1 MAFFAGCVDPDP
13 HRRAAFLATVTATA
27 AAFTHHPPRTWGV
40 GHAAALF
47 AAPPHA
53 PDRHHRLPTAEVWQC
68 GELFDEAGPSDRVLA
83 EAVARNGAHGA
94 HGLNGVY
101 LALVI
106 DHDGAATLAT
116 DWFGQIPLY
125 VWSNREV
132 FVFASQPELVT
143 RHPAYQGG
151 RSVSGLVGILMHGRM
166 ANGQTLWTGVTQPE
180 IGHVVHWRPG
190 TLAREDTATP
200 IPSVAPDP
208 ARSFEEACAEAERA
222 LARAVRIRSA
232 DQPVSLLLSGGLD
245 SRLIAAHLHD
255 PSSTRAF
262 VFGDPA
268 DNESRCARR
277 VARALRIPLTVVPTD
292 FSGYAEGARRTVMS
306 EGLSSA
312 ARDFSWMASREV
324 LARRGTPV
332 LSGLHGDAIMGASS
346 ISRFQD
352 LHTEPLSPRA
362 YYTRNESR
370 KGLTLEEIRTALE
383 HPGIEAIVDE
393 ILDES
398 QRRFDRLPGAPFQQA
413 ILWTLASSDRHI
425 VGASAWRLADAAWPR
440 TPYYDVALV
449 TSVLRCPRAFVEDRR
464 LQETVLRTR
473 FPRLARLPL
482 DANAHDNPP
491 LIPSWYWRARALFA
505 RIQRRIAPVTS
516 ERRTYYRTHD
526 LNNAGW
532 RAVREAAEP
541 GRQAATAFVSAR
553 ALADLVPSPSATLQ
567 LRDGILDA
575 GRHKIGL
582 ALMLL
587 AQHHT
592 HLLTASGRDRR
603 RV

>member
-13 HRRAAFLATVTATA
+13 QRRAAFLATATATA
-27 AAFTHHPPRTWGV
+27 ATFTRHPPRTWRA

-47 AAPPHA
+47 AAPLHA
-53 PDRHHRLPTAEVWQC
+53 PDRHHRLATSDVWQC
-68 GELFDEAGPSDRVLA
+68 GELFDDAGPSSRLLA
-83 EAVARNGAHGA
+83 DAVARGGAHGA

-143 RHPAYQGG
+143 RHPAYHGE
-151 RSVSGLVGILMHGRM
+151 RSVSGLVGILMYGRM
-166 ANGQTLWTGVTQPE
+166 ANGQTLWTGVTQPD

-190 TLAREDTATP
+190 TPAREQTATP
-200 IPSVAPDP
+200 IPAVTADS
-208 ARSFEEACAEAERA
+208 ARSFEEACADAERA
-222 LARAVRIRSA
+222 LERAVRIRTS
-232 DQPVSLLLSGGLD
+232 DQSVSLLLSGGLD
-245 SRLIAAHLHD
+245 SRLIAAQLAD
-255 PSSTRAF
+255 PSTTRAV

-268 DNESRCARR
+268 DNEPRCARR
-277 VARALRIPLTVVPTD
+277 VARALRMPLTVVPTD
-292 FSGYAEGARRTVMS
+292 FRGYAEGARRTVAS
-306 EGLSSA
+306 EGLCSA
-312 ARDFSWMASREV
+312 ARDFSWMASRAV
-324 LARRGTPV
+324 LARHDAPV
-332 LSGLHGDAIMGASS
+332 LSGLHGDAIMGASAL
-346 ISRFQD
+346 SRFRD
-352 LHTEPLSPRA
+352 LQTQAFSPRA
-362 YYTRNESR
+362 YYARNEFR
-370 KGLTLEEIRTALE
+370 KGLTLDEIRTALD
-383 HPGIEAIVDE
+383 HPSIEAVVQE

-398 QRRFDRLPGAPFQQA
+398 QRRFDRLPGEPFQQA
-413 ILWTLASSDRHI
+413 ILWSLGSSDRHI

-449 TSVLRCPRAFVEDRR
+449 TSVLQCPLPFLASRR
-464 LQETVLRTR
+464 LQETILRTR

-482 DANAHDNPP
+482 DANALHNPP
-491 LIPSWYWRARALFA
+491 LVPSWYWRARSRLE
-505 RIQRRIAPVTS
+505 RIRRRIMPITP

-553 ALADLVPSPSATLQ
+553 ALADLVPSPSATFQ
-567 LRDGILDA
+567 LHDGILDA
-575 GRHKIGL
+575 GRHKIAL
-582 ALMLL
+582 MLMLL
-587 AQHHT
+587 AQHRT
-592 HLLTASGRDRR
+592 PDAAS
-603 RV
+603 